1 MDVRVG
7 AGPCSARRA
16 GNRRGRSRVG
26 TRQAQA
32 FFAPFFALKK
42 GPARRRREEFLLTV
56 QRLEEHTPELQSLM
70 RISYDVFC
78 LKTQNNNTNYKT
90 NNHNTTPTSSTQK
103 PHT

>member
-42 GPARRRREEFLLTV
+42 GPARRRREELLLTV
-56 QRLEEHTPELQSLM
+56 TQWRSEEHTSELQSLM
-70 RISYDVFC
+70 RNSYAVLC
-78 LKTQNNNTNYKT
+78 LKKKKSEEYIEHEYNIQTY
-90 NNHNTTPTSSTQK
+90 H
-103 PHT
+103 